1 MTRVSGPAFEV
12 PGARDRASLPAV
24 RAHEPGCG
32 SAAGGSGE
40 PRSTRG
46 RWRAWVLL
54 GVHAAAAVHVWHW
67 LQSGSTITP
76 MEPSEAG
83 ETLTT
88 GAVNAGFVLFALA
101 IGSTLLLGRFF
112 CGWAC
117 HVVALQDASRWILN
131 RFGLRPRAVRSRS
144 LAFAPLAAAL
154 LMFVIP
160 SLVQLFEDRLPSQ
173 VVWHLTTDDLWARF
187 PGPVITAMTFLVCG
201 FLMVWWLGS
210 KGFCT
215 YACPY
220 GAVFG
225 LVEPLAPGRIRV
237 DDSCEGCGHCT
248 AVCTSNVQVHREVNQ
263 FGMVVDPGCMRCMDC
278 VSACPKDALSF
289 AWGKPA
295 LGKASRQVKAKV
307 KPKADDRY
315 DFTTGEEL
323 FLFAAFAFGLWSFRG
338 LYELVPFLLAMG
350 LAVLFAFTGL
360 ILWRALT
367 RSEFRFQHW
376 SVKRAG
382 RWTAAG
388 RAVVLVAT
396 AGLLLGLHS
405 SWMRYES
412 REGTR
417 LLSVAGEQTGATRTA
432 TIVDSRARLERVDRY
447 GLHRSAALDNKLASI
462 YLATGEQDAAVARF
476 CAAADKEP
484 ESYAPR
490 RRLVDLLIQRGDWDA
505 ALARHREL
513 SALRPA
519 SDEETGA
526 FAQRVVPAIQAD
538 PEAVGPQLLLASIL
552 ARAGD
557 VETALGNLAKLAA
570 RHPGDARV
578 SALVAALETAR

>member
-12 PGARDRASLPAV
+12 PAARDRAALPAV
-24 RAHEPGCG
+24 REHKPGCG
-32 SAAGGSGE
+32 SAAGELGE

-54 GVHAAAAVHVWHW
+54 LIHVAAAVHVWHW
-67 LQSGSTITP
+67 LESGSTITP

-160 SLVQLFEDRLPSQ
+160 SLVQAYEDRLPSQ

-187 PGPVITAMTFLVCG
+187 PGPFITALTFLVCG

-263 FGMVVDPGCMRCMDC
+263 FGMVVDPGCMRCLDC

-295 LGKASRQVKAKV
+295 LGKSPKQPAP
-307 KPKADDRY
+307 KPKADSRY
-315 DFTTGEEL
+315 DFTAGEEL

-350 LAVLFAFTGL
+350 LSVLFAFTGL
-360 ILWRALT
+360 ILWRAFT
-367 RSEFRFQHW
+367 RGDFRFQHW
-376 SVKRAG
+376 SVKRDG
-382 RWTAAG
+382 RWTGAG
-388 RAVVLVAT
+388 RAVGLVAV

-417 LLSVAGEQTGATRTA
+417 LLSVAGEQTGVAREA
-432 TIVDSRARLERVDRY
+432 TIQDSRARLERVDRY

-462 YLATGEQDAAVARF
+462 YLATGEQDAAVERF
-476 CAAADKEP
+476 RAAADKEP
-484 ESYAPR
+484 KSYAPR
-490 RRLVDLLIQRGDWDA
+490 RRLVNLLIQQGEWDA
-505 ALARHREL
+505 AGERHREL
-513 SALRPA
+513 AALRPA
-519 SDEETGA
+519 SDEETAA
-526 FAQRVVPAIQAD
+526 FAQRVVPLIQAD
-538 PEAVGPQLLLASIL
+538 PEAVGPQLLLARIL

-557 VETALGNLAKLAA
+557 LETALGNLGNLAL
-570 RHPGDARV
+570 RHPDDGRV
-578 SALVAALETAR
+578 TALVAELEAAR

>member
-12 PGARDRASLPAV
+12 PAARDRAALPAV
-24 RAHEPGCG
+24 REHKPGCG
-32 SAAGGSGE
+32 NAVGELGE

-54 GVHAAAAVHVWHW
+54 LIHVAAAVHVWHW

-160 SLVQLFEDRLPSQ
+160 SLVQAYEDRLPSQ
-173 VVWHLTTDDLWARF
+173 LVWHLTTDDLWARF
-187 PGPVITAMTFLVCG
+187 PGPFITALTFLVCG

-248 AVCTSNVQVHREVNQ
+248 AVCTSNVQVHREVKQ
-263 FGMVVDPGCMRCMDC
+263 FGMVVDPGCMRCLDC

-295 LGKASRQVKAKV
+295 LGNKTPKQKAAK
-307 KPKADDRY
+307 PQPDSRY
-315 DFTTGEEL
+315 DFTAGEEL
-323 FLFAAFAFGLWSFRG
+323 YLFAAFAFGLWSFRG

-350 LAVLFAFTGL
+350 LSVLFAFTGL
-360 ILWRALT
+360 VLWRAFT
-367 RSEFRFQHW
+367 RGEFRFQHW
-376 SVKRAG
+376 SVKRDG
-382 RWTAAG
+382 RWTGAG
-388 RAVVLVAT
+388 RAVGLVAT

-417 LLSVAGEQTGATRTA
+417 LLSVAGEQAGATREA
-432 TIVDSRARLERVDRY
+432 AIRDSRARLERVDRF

-462 YLATGEQDAAVARF
+462 YLADGDLDAAIERF
-476 CAAADKEP
+476 TAAADKEP
-484 ESYAPR
+484 KSYAPR
-490 RRLVDLLIQRGDWDA
+490 RRLVDLLAQRGEWDA
-505 ALARHREL
+505 AAKRHREL
-513 SALRPA
+513 SRLRTA
-519 SDEETGA
+519 SDEETTA
-526 FAQRVVPAIQAD
+526 LAQRVVSAIQTS
-538 PEAVGPQLLLASIL
+538 PEAVGPQLLLARIL

-557 VETALGNLAKLAA
+557 SQTALANLAKLAA
-570 RHPGDARV
+570 RHPDDERV
-578 SALVAALETAR
+578 IALVAEIEAAR